1 MPFWTPFDVLK
12 IAFDECC
19 FQEVGL
25 IRVLVVDDQVLVR
38 QSLVRLLETTSD
50 LRVTACA
57 SSLAEARRELEMGDF
72 DLVILDL
79 SLGEEDGLEILDELK
94 TLPVVVLTLSKNAA
108 PALQRGAR
116 AFVTKGGPSQK
127 LLTAL
132 RESAFPA
139 PHIRPAADSSEPPTS
154 GECG

>member
-1 MPFWTPFDVLK
+1 MPFWTPFDVPK
-12 IAFDECC
+12 SAFDECC

-25 IRVLVVDDQVLVR
+25 IRVLVIDDQLLVR

-57 SSLAEARRELEMGDF
+57 SSLEEARRQLPGDF
-72 DLVILDL
+72 DVVILDL
-79 SLGEEDGLEILDELK
+79 SLGEDDGLELLDELK

-108 PALQRGAR
+108 EALQRGAR
-116 AFVTKGGPSQK
+116 AFVTKGGPSRE
-127 LLTAL
+127 LLSAL

-139 PHIRPAADSSEPPTS
+139 PHIPRAADSSEPPTS